1 MTERVDCVVIG
12 AGVVGLAVARTLAM
26 KGREVIVLEAED
38 AIGTITSSRNSEV
51 IHAGVYYPTGSLKAR
66 MCVRGNRMLHAYC
79 DARAIPYA
87 NCTKL
92 IVATEPEEVDGLK
105 GIQAKA
111 GENGCRL
118 DWMSGAEARAL
129 EPALRCE
136 AALHSPTTSIIDSHA
151 LMVSLQGELEDAGGM
166 VAFLS
171 PVQSGL
177 AMDDGRVRLNVGGAE
192 PMTLDAATVVNCA
205 GLGAQE
211 VSRRIERLNP
221 ATVPPL
227 HYCKGNYFTMT
238 GKAPFE
244 RLIYPMPTA
253 ASLGL
258 HYTRDMAGQ
267 GRFGPDVEWIETL
280 DYSVDEHRAEKFY
293 GAIRRYWPDLKD
305 GQLTAS
311 YSGIR
316 PKIQAKG
323 EPAHDFDIQGPART
337 GHAGYVALYGI
348 ESPGLTSCLA
358 IADHVSEMLS

>member
-26 KGREVIVLEAED
+26 AGREVIVLEAED

-51 IHAGVYYPTGSLKAR
+51 VHAGVYYPTGSLKAR
-66 MCVRGNRMLHAYC
+66 LCVRGNRMLHAYC
-79 DARAIPYA
+79 DARAIPYD

-92 IVATEPEEVDGLK
+92 IVATEPDEVDGLK

-111 GENGCRL
+111 AENGCRL
-118 DWMSGAEARAL
+118 DWMSGAEARRL

-136 AALHSPTTSIIDSHA
+136 GALHSPTTSIIDSHS
-151 LMVSLQGELEDAGGM
+151 LMVSLQGELEDHGGM
-166 VAFLS
+166 IAFLS
-171 PVQSGL
+171 PVEGGRPTEE
-177 AMDDGRVRLNVGGAE
+177 GRVLLTVGGAD
-192 PMTLDAATVVNCA
+192 PMALDAATVINCA
-205 GLGAQE
+205 GLGAQG
-211 VSRRIERLNP
+211 VSQRITGVAP
-221 ATVPPL
+221 GSVPPL

-244 RLIYPMPTA
+244 RLIYPMPTT

-258 HYTRDMAGQ
+258 HYTRDMANQ
-267 GRFGPDVEWIETL
+267 GRFGPDVEWIDTL
-280 DYSVDEHRAEKFY
+280 DYSVDEHRAELFY
-293 GAIRRYWPDLKD
+293 DAIRRYWPDLKD
-305 GQLTAS
+305 GQLSAS

-337 GHAGYVALYGI
+337 GVPGYTALYGI

-358 IADHVSEMLS
+358 IADHVAEMLP